1 MVFIRPLLRY
11 ADFSG
16 RARRS
21 EYWGFVLFQ
30 GLVGGLLVG
39 TAAISLSEAPQG
51 GGGMGFFTCLA
62 LAGVAALAFVVP
74 HLAVTVRRLHDTNRS
89 AWWLLL
95 QAPGALSPLI
105 FFGAALGVAGGG
117 ARSSDAV
124 AAALVSAAAGAMLL
138 LMAAQVCNTILMVI
152 LWMRGTDGENRY
164 GPDPRSPDGRLDSPR
179 ARRHDAGRGPARCHL
194 RPGAPGCGSGSLG
207 LAGGSGCDRLRT
219 ARRLGLAFNRSAP
232 RGRENRPPT

>member
-1 MVFIRPLLRY
+1 
-11 ADFSG
+11 
-16 RARRS
+16 
-21 EYWGFVLFQ
+21 
-30 GLVGGLLVG
+30 
-39 TAAISLSEAPQG
+39 
-51 GGGMGFFTCLA
+51 MGFFTCLA

-179 ARRHDAGRGPARCHL
+179 ARDGTTLDEARLDAIFAQARQAAV
-194 RPGAPGCGSGSLG
+194 PV
-207 LAGGSGCDRLRT
+207 
-219 ARRLGLAFNRSAP
+219 RSAWP
-232 RGRENRPPT
+232 EVPAATGFGRRGV